1 MDCYIKNKPSK
12 LNSSLDVSPIT
23 IKCFQFFF
31 ALPFRFAKL
40 QELIAMQTDI
50 RANQQLL
57 LFENCLLTQHITQ
70 MQKAETYPETTE
82 QNPVYLYKEEC
93 SEYPRIQPVDIR
105 KLQQ

>member
-1 MDCYIKNKPSK
+1 
-12 LNSSLDVSPIT
+12 
-23 IKCFQFFF
+23 
-31 ALPFRFAKL
+31 
-40 QELIAMQTDI
+40 MQTDI